1 MKQPNQFRA
10 LLKISIAVIFG
21 IALLGGLERLYV
33 VYGHGYPRWLA
44 AGELGDVDMADM
56 LELRQTACKDPIEL
70 FPKDDFVVLRCGF
83 SWFEPATNTFMA
95 KSFSPADCGRDNRGP
110 DRRSSQS
117 IFHDV
122 AGRRHRIG
130 NLMGIQRHRSTR
142 THVRVCGPVP
152 QRNRRTAQRRVGR
165 MKRRS
170 ALSIFSAS
178 PRGQRVALFAIG
190 ATFGGCLAGP

>member
-83 SWFEPATNTFMA
+83 SWFEPATNTFLA
-95 KSFSPADCGRDNRGP
+95 KSFHEGPATSRWRRRAAPRKRFAHLGHRGRWT
-110 DRRSSQS
+110 
-117 IFHDV
+117 
-122 AGRRHRIG
+122 HR
-130 NLMGIQRHRSTR
+130 
-142 THVRVCGPVP
+142 P
-152 QRNRRTAQRRVGR
+152 
-165 MKRRS
+165 
-170 ALSIFSAS
+170 
-178 PRGQRVALFAIG
+178 
-190 ATFGGCLAGP
+190 